1 MTTLYITRNGL
12 PIDPSTILRNVEIV
26 FSSGYGLQGAGGEPS
41 SATFQLVNVNNSY
54 DVAAGDMIQI
64 IAELDDLSTIERF
77 TGRVYSRRVDFEN
90 IDSTVITVSATGNL
104 AQLERIRIR
113 FTGSGTSENY
123 YEELDEDRI
132 ATILSLAEIVAETY
146 DWDEWVLDPGAG
158 VTFPE
163 TIHYA
168 GESYG
173 ELART
178 YAANALGLM
187 VDRPQ
192 GSLAYYDK
200 NHARNVDPVLELDAS
215 TVLAGISVENSSEG
229 LANAVRVLYGI
240 PDENLERLI
249 VDVRNESSIMAY
261 GVQSV
266 DFDSQLLLA
275 DDALDLANEWIY
287 RNSQP
292 RDNIPALSFT
302 DDLLPDSFQ
311 YIEVGNVV
319 RVTGLPQPLANTIV
333 AVITGYRETW
343 DFDNHWQI
351 DLELVDGRY
360 WGRGIIWDD
369 IPELE
374 TWDTLA
380 TFWTWDTITEYDTTG
395 FTTDRWKDAP
405 ANFTFANLSA
415 TTTSWDDWSN

>member
-1 MTTLYITRNGL
+1 MTTLKITRNGL

-26 FSSGYGLQGAGGEPS
+26 FSSGYGLEGSGGEPS

-54 DVAAGDMIQI
+54 DVAAGDKIQI
-64 IAELDDLSTIERF
+64 IAELDDLSCIERF

-90 IDSTVITVSATGNL
+90 IDSTVLTVSATGNL

-113 FTGSGTSENY
+113 FPGSGTSETY

-132 ATILSLAEIVAETY
+132 ATILTLAEYVAGTY
-146 DWDEWVLDPGAG
+146 DWDGWTLDTGANI
-158 VTFPE
+158 TFPE
-163 TIHYA
+163 TVHYA

-229 LANAVRVLYGI
+229 LANAVRVFYGI
-240 PDENLERLI
+240 PDENLERLV
-249 VDVRNESSIMAY
+249 VDVRDEPSIMAY

-287 RNSQP
+287 RNSRP

-302 DDLLPDSFQ
+302 DDLLPDCFQ

-319 RVTGLPQPLANTIV
+319 SVTGLPQPLANTIV

-360 WGRGIIWDD
+360 WGRGIIWED
-369 IPELE
+369 IPEAE
-374 TWDTLA
+374 TWDTLS
-380 TFWTWDTITEYDTTG
+380 TFWTWDTITEYNTTG
-395 FTTDRWKDAP
+395 FTTDRWKDTP